1 MKRRGI
7 IVAATLVCM
16 VALALGGSAMD
27 IQVAHEWYRYQ
38 GESDSNNP
46 SRNSDCGPACV
57 AMAIQFTTQQRIS
70 IKDISKV
77 IGHSG
82 TTALSELK
90 KPLKHWGVSYTVL
103 DRLEDV
109 IQAVNQRSH
118 IVICPVRMSAF
129 SYGPD
134 RDGVSSSS
142 VHHFSK
148 YRTYE
153 GGHFLVVKGFSSDG
167 KWVIVYD
174 PLVFGTGAGDARYWY
189 SNGVPKGKN
198 RYYLVSEFRS
208 AIAGWHALEILST
221 PHCNERKPLLRI
233 DGNIV
238 SQRQQLDTFR
248 FTGSGFTPGARVI
261 QNIRFPDGTVRQSE
275 TLLPS
280 GGNGALSWEFTPQCT
295 SPVGRYTIWVTDP
308 QRGDSNYVYETITRN
323 PSCSQTLTPSP
334 QPSPLP
340 TLPPTA
346 TILVMDVSGSMGW
359 SWKGGVKI
367 ESAKKAALE
376 FIEEVTHEAQTRGGQ
391 HKIGVVAFSNNAS
404 LLLPLTSDYNRARQV
419 IISLNATNWTNL
431 GAGLTTA
438 LAELDTIPNTA
449 QRFVILLSDGE
460 TNTGLSRDQI
470 LSGPVLEA
478 RRKHICIH
486 TVAFG
491 DPGDID
497 KPFLEKVGYGSG
509 CGSYSYAS
517 TPFELFATYIK
528 LRHQSLGQV
537 VGEYSSMGKRV
548 TILPGTP
555 ISLGTIIIGSGKR
568 ELHYTLAWSE
578 KGRLQIRLKD
588 PSGRL
593 VTSSYP
599 GAYIYTADQFTHLTL
614 LSPKSGIWTVE
625 AAAGSSMPNGTE
637 YYAIISTR
645 PGGLAIP
652 LPLPTFTVG
661 NRTFG
666 LPSGLPPWLLVMIS
680 VALIALVLYIKMNGQ

>member
-1 MKRRGI
+1 MFKNKLLLFLLGVV
-7 IVAATLVCM
+7 IVSPLC
-16 VALALGGSAMD
+16 
-27 IQVAHEWYRYQ
+27 IQVVARDVLLPVPLMSQNNQQWRNEQLGTCKGTYLGYPNPANDVNAAAGCAVTSLAMVYNYYYPGYTDPGKLNTLLSNKGGYAGTYRTYPNLCILYWSRLNSIRVNPPNAKYQNYLPPELKNTFFTIIDHELADGDPVIASVR
-38 GESDSNNP
+38 
-46 SRNSDCGPACV
+46 C
-57 AMAIQFTTQQRIS
+57 S
-70 IKDISKV
+70 ITDQHFVVIIGKDISGRY
-77 IGHSG
+77 IIND
-82 TTALSELK
+82 
-90 KPLKHWGVSYTVL
+90 PWGGVRCTL
-103 DRLEDV
+103 DK
-109 IQAVNQRSH
+109 
-118 IVICPVRMSAF
+118 
-129 SYGPD
+129 
-134 RDGVSSSS
+134 SS
-142 VHHFSK
+142 FPGNPP
-148 YRTYE
+148 YE
-153 GGHFLVVKGFSSDG
+153 IKSLILFDH
-167 KWVIVYD
+167 
-174 PLVFGTGAGDARYWY
+174 T
-189 SNGVPKGKN
+189 
-198 RYYLVSEFRS
+198 
-208 AIAGWHALEILST
+208 AIA
-221 PHCNERKPLLRI
+221 
-233 DGNIV
+233 
-238 SQRQQLDTFR
+238 Q
-248 FTGSGFTPGARVI
+248 
-261 QNIRFPDGTVRQSE
+261 
-275 TLLPS
+275 PS
-280 GGNGALSWEFTPQCT
+280 
-295 SPVGRYTIWVTDP
+295 
-308 QRGDSNYVYETITRN
+308 
-323 PSCSQTLTPSP
+323 PSP

-391 HKIGVVAFSNNAS
+391 HKIGVVAFSSNAS
-404 LLLPLTSDYNRARQV
+404 LLLPLTSDYNRAKQI
-419 IISLNATNWTNL
+419 IISLSATNATNL

-438 LAELDTIPNTA
+438 LAELDKIPNTA

-497 KPFLEKVGYGSG
+497 KPFLQKVAYGSG

-548 TILPGTP
+548 TILPGIP

-578 KGRLQIRLKD
+578 KGQLQIRLKD

-599 GAYIYTADQFTHLTL
+599 GAYIYTTDQFAHLTL
-614 LSPKSGIWTVE
+614 LWPKSGIWTIE
-625 AAAGSSMPNGTE
+625 MAAGTSMPNGTE

-652 LPLPTFTVG
+652 LPLPTFTIG

-666 LPSGLPPWLLVMIS
+666 LPSGFPPWLLVMIS
-680 VALIALVLYIKMNGQ
+680 VTLIALVLYIKMNGR